1 LRAAQRVHS
10 FDAGPHV
17 RLRAHLKQR
26 AEQRD
31 QSPQRGKLRFRKA
44 VAMGRDPRRADAVDL
59 ADAARRPEAMNEG
72 DVVGLPLRLH
82 LANDREVRDVAGADP
97 AAATQ

>member
-1 LRAAQRVHS
+1 
-10 FDAGPHV
+10 
-17 RLRAHLKQR
+17 
-26 AEQRD
+26 
-31 QSPQRGKLRFRKA
+31 
-44 VAMGRDPRRADAVDL
+44 MGRDPRRADAVDL